1 MRMSTLMR
9 TKIDDDDDEDKM
21 FGKQENKIRG
31 NE

>member
-1 MRMSTLMR
+1 MSTLMR

-21 FGKQENKIRG
+21 FEKQENKIRG